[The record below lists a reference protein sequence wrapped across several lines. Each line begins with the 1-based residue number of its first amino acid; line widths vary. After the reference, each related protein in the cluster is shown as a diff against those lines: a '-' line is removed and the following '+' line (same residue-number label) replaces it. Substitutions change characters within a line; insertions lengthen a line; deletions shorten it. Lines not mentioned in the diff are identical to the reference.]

1 MEPSRLEAAPTEFR
15 LVFAVGCEDSDRARK
30 ARGLVRPGQV
40 AIKAHGH
47 DAQQSTA
54 TRRDTDTVREYL
66 GQSILHQRRQLPH
79 LMALRHGRIIA
90 RWSLAQFVKRVGW
103 SEIRSNAVDGEE
115 AEQVRAA
122 LEYLRDALAV
132 AGFAPR

>member
-1 MEPSRLEAAPTEFR
+1 MTSERVAA
-15 LVFAVGCEDSDRARK
+15 VVDRSPELAR
-30 ARGLVRPGQV
+30 A
-40 AIKAHGH
+40 
-47 DAQQSTA
+47 
-54 TRRDTDTVREYL
+54 
-66 GQSILHQRRQLPH
+66 
-79 LMALRHGRIIA
+79 
-90 RWSLAQFVKRVGW
+90 LAQSVKRVGW

>member
-1 MEPSRLEAAPTEFR
+1 MDLSPDLA
-15 LVFAVGCEDSDRARK
+15 
-30 ARGLVRPGQV
+30 
-40 AIKAHGH
+40 
-47 DAQQSTA
+47 
-54 TRRDTDTVREYL
+54 
-66 GQSILHQRRQLPH
+66 
-79 LMALRHGRIIA
+79 
-90 RWSLAQFVKRVGW
+90 WSLAQFVKRVGW